1 VSDHECQASRRIAGV
16 CLAAVAAWVIVAVAL
31 LGAAGPVRAQTAAE
45 AASKP
50 PFNIAVLVSSRSD
63 QCFDNGNVGA
73 IKRLA
78 ALEQDRINRQGG
90 VLGRR
95 IAVRFLDDAR
105 DPQKSI
111 ANVRAALADPQ
122 TVALIGL
129 SNSNI
134 AKATFDALG
143 QQIKD
148 SAIPFLSDV
157 SVTSLYEKIPNV
169 FTMRSSQDDERL
181 PVLAQFLRQQDARKP
196 GFIGIKDALFSTS
209 LADGLTRILGDR
221 KLIVD
226 HRLGLKDGKLEAAE
240 VAAMVENLKTKAPD
254 LLFLSIGSA
263 RTAEVLKAMMA
274 AAVAPPLFLSGRIE
288 AVPADLLK
296 KYPNDIFQ
304 LAWDGLP
311 EVYNERLRRLI
322 GRAAPEDWIFEGR
335 KVSEAP
341 GWRDGSCKERPERDG
356 PPDPLQTDN
365 LRAIGVGTQFADMVG
380 LISTA
385 ARSATMGTEAPQLR
399 SHVANALLTTFADG
413 RGVYK
418 GSFENWSFQP
428 LARAAAR
435 TPLIVMLPKGLG
447 RTQLA
452 PVQYVRLKGE
462 SLRPLRTLYLDVD
475 MIRAHRVDDNEKTFY
490 AEFYLSMHDA
500 DAASIDKLEF
510 TNAFLDPKSNERQ
523 ITVRTLHNGGPSKA
537 YPESMKIYQVSGKFL
552 FDPQLSSYPFD
563 TQRFSIDLQPK
574 QGDAPFIV
582 QPPPSTLRDQN
593 VATDGWD
600 VKDQYVGYD
609 EDFVPV
615 LDAFSHEPS
624 VVPFYKASYVWIM
637 KREVTDYY
645 LRVVIPLAVILLVA
659 YLSIFIPLDHFEAII
674 TLQVTALLSAV
685 ALYLALPK
693 LDAGTATLS
702 DRIFLFQ
709 YALVT
714 LMIGISILRIA
725 KIVRSRR
732 WLQHVLSFVHVVVV
746 PVVVAVVAYLVWRAS
761 QLEG

>member
-1 VSDHECQASRRIAGV
+1 MSVSQCLDGRRGACACFSALVWVVLALALLAASRPAH
-16 CLAAVAAWVIVAVAL
+16 
-31 LGAAGPVRAQTAAE
+31 AQTAAE

-50 PFNIAVLVSSRSD
+50 PFNIAVLVSSRVD

-73 IKRLA
+73 IRRLA
-78 ALEQDRINRQGG
+78 AIEQDRINRQGG
-90 VLGRR
+90 VLGRQV
-95 IAVRFLDDAR
+95 AVQFFDDVR
-105 DPQKSI
+105 DPLRSI
-111 ANVRAALADPQ
+111 ANVRSVLADPQ
-122 TVALIGL
+122 TVALVGL
-129 SNSNI
+129 SNSSI

-143 QQIKD
+143 KEIKD
-148 SAIPFLSDV
+148 SEIPFLSDI
-157 SVTSLYEKIPNV
+157 SVTSIYEKIPNV
-169 FTMRSSQDDERL
+169 FTSRSSQDDERL
-181 PVLAQFLRQQDARKP
+181 PVLAQFVRQQDARKP
-196 GFIGIKDALFSTS
+196 AFVGIKDALFSNS
-209 LADGLTRILGDR
+209 LADGLVRVLGDR
-221 KLIVD
+221 KLVVD
-226 HRLGLKDGKLEAAE
+226 QRLRLKDDKLDTADI
-240 VAAMVENLKTKAPD
+240 AAMVADLKVNSPD

-263 RTAEVLKAMMA
+263 RTADVLKAMMA
-274 AAVAPPLFLSGRIE
+274 AAVAPRVFLSGRIE
-288 AVPADLLK
+288 ALPADVLK

-311 EVYNERLRRLI
+311 ELYNDRLRRLI
-322 GRAAPEDWIFEGR
+322 GRTAPETWMFEGR

-341 GWRDGSCKERPERDG
+341 GWKNGTCKERPETIG
-356 PPDPLQTDN
+356 PPDPLQSDN
-365 LRAIGVGTQFADMVG
+365 LRAIGVGMQFADMVG
-380 LISTA
+380 LVA
-385 ARSATMGTEAPQLR
+385 AAAKSARIGTEAPQLR
-399 SHVANALLTTFADG
+399 THIANELLTTYADG
-413 RGVYK
+413 RGIYK
-418 GSFENWSFQP
+418 GSFANWSFEPQ
-428 LARAAAR
+428 ARAAAR

-462 SLRPLRTLYLDVD
+462 SLRSLSTLYLDID
-475 MIRAHRVDDNEKTFY
+475 MIRAHRVDDNEKTFF

-500 DAASIDKLEF
+500 DKASIDKLEF

-523 ITVRTLHNGGPSKA
+523 ITVRILHNGGPSSA
-537 YPESMKIYQVSGKFL
+537 YPESMKIYQVTGKFL

-574 QGDAPFIV
+574 HGDSPFIV
-582 QPPPSTLRDQN
+582 QPPPSSLRDKT

-600 VKDQYVGYD
+600 VKDQFVGYD

-624 VVPFYKASYVWIM
+624 IVPFYKASYVWMM

-702 DRIFLFQ
+702 DRIFLLQ

-725 KIVRSRR
+725 RIVRKRR
-732 WLQHVLSFVHVVVV
+732 WIQHVLGFIHVVIV
-746 PVVVAVVAYLVWRAS
+746 PAIVAVVAVVVWRAS
-761 QLEG
+761 LLEG